1 MGLNEF
7 FQSADRLLRTLSRPD
22 WKTYWMSVKIVFA
35 GIGVLGA
42 IGYLIRVIS
51 VTIQGGTGI

>member
-7 FQSADRLLRTLSRPD
+7 FQSADRVLRTLSKPD
-22 WKTYWMSVKIVFA
+22 WKTYWLSIKIVFA

-42 IGYLIRVIS
+42 IGYIVRLVAFIL
-51 VTIQGGTGI
+51 QGTSGI

>member
-7 FQSADRLLRTLSRPD
+7 FQSAERLLRTLSRPD
-22 WKTYWMSVKIVFA
+22 WKTYWMSIKIVFA
-35 GIGVLGA
+35 GIGVLGV

-51 VTIQGGTGI
+51 VTLQGGTGI

>member
-7 FQSADRLLRTLSRPD
+7 FRNADRLMRTLTRPD
-22 WKTYWMSVKIVFA
+22 LETYWMSVKIVFA

-42 IGYLIRVIS
+42 VGFLVRLIS
-51 VTIQGGTGI
+51 VTLQGGAGA